1 MVHKSTA
8 TLAGVLALSACGLG
22 PPRLDPLT
30 AEDQASFTGF
40 TCRAIRE
47 DGGVIYVTNGDTG
60 LIRYRRRPVRMTRLR
75 RDTPFNPVE
84 TLENLTMISS
94 APDLELSLKPIVEP
108 PGSDSDDSSRFLTR
122 RAMVTIEDRSFGGA
136 RRENQGADLVC
147 SE

>member
-1 MVHKSTA
+1 MVNKSAA
-8 TLAGVLALSACGLG
+8 TLAGVLVLSACGLG

-30 AEDQASFTGF
+30 AEDQAPFTGF

-47 DGGVIYVTNGDTG
+47 NGAVIYITDGDTG
-60 LIRYRRRPVRMTRLR
+60 LIRYRRRPVRMTRLL

-94 APDLELSLKPIVEP
+94 DEDLELSLKRIVEP
-108 PGSDSDDSSRFLTR
+108 PGSDNDDSSTFLTR
-122 RAMVTIEDRSFGGA
+122 RIMITIEDRAFGGA

-147 SE
+147 SG